1 MFLEHISIGGYM
13 WFDRSMPRPAKAG
26 WPGSFKSHSK
36 KRLIQIVLVF
46 LISFSIPLL
55 SAYLDYCDLREADFL
70 SCDICFENPD
80 QDNLLID
87 QHSESKVL
95 LSSAISIR
103 FLPGIDFL
111 EQFLLSSFI
120 TYSVDPKTSIL
131 RC

>member
-1 MFLEHISIGGYM
+1 M
-13 WFDRSMPRPAKAG
+13 WFDWTILRPAKAG
-26 WPGSFKSHSK
+26 RPGGFKSYSK

-46 LISFSIPLL
+46 LISFSVPLL

-87 QHSESKVL
+87 QHSEFKVL
-95 LSSAISIR
+95 LSSAFSIR

-111 EQFLLSSFI
+111 EPFPLSSFI